1 MLYVVYQDIFLAG
14 VDTSAATVNWAMAEL
29 ARNPRAMKKA
39 QEEVRTYAGK
49 SGIVTEDVID
59 HLQYLK
65 MVVKETLRLHPSAA
79 LLLPRETMNH
89 FRINGY
95 DIQPKTL
102 IQINVW
108 AIGRDPRYWKNAED
122 FFPERFSDSS
132 IDFRG
137 QHYEFLPFGGGR
149 RSCPGMALATRMV
162 ELALA
167 NLLHCFDW
175 KVPFGQEGKVD
186 IDTEEAAG
194 PSLTISKK
202 TPLYLVPV
210 NKAQRSQQDHMN

>member
-202 TPLYLVPV
+202 TPLHLVPV

>member
-1 MLYVVYQDIFLAG
+1 M
-14 VDTSAATVNWAMAEL
+14 AATVNWAMAEL
-29 ARNPRAMKKA
+29 ARNPKAMKKA
-39 QEEVRTYAGK
+39 QDEVRSFGSK

-59 HLQYLK
+59 QLQYLK
-65 MVVKETLRLHPSAA
+65 MVVKETLRLHPSVA

-108 AIGRDPRYWKNAED
+108 AISRDPR
-122 FFPERFSDSS
+122 
-132 IDFRG
+132 G
-137 QHYEFLPFGGGR
+137 QHCEFLPFGGGR
-149 RSCPGMALATRMV
+149 RSCPGMTLATRMM

-167 NLLHCFDW
+167 NLLHCFNW
-175 KVPFGQEGKVD
+175 KPFGEGKVD
-186 IDTEEAAG
+186 VDMEEAAG

-202 TPLYLVPV
+202 TPLYLMPLNRV
-210 NKAQRSQQDHMN
+210 QR